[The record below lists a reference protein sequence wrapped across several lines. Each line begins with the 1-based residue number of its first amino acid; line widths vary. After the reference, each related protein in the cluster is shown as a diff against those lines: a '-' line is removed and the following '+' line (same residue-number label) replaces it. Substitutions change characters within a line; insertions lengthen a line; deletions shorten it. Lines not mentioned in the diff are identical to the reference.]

1 MTKEEEKA
9 LYAANREE
17 SIRYIRAKLPG
28 ASDEQLFL
36 VATFI
41 RALGVEGWNDEEFW
55 RSL

>member
-9 LYAANREE
+9 LYAANSEE

-41 RALGVEGWNDEEFW
+41 RALGVAGWNDEEFW